1 MKLNACSLL
10 ALFDCR
16 ILEEIAEKIFWRGK
30 NVMTVYA
37 GTEEYDVDRKVWEI
51 PVIRW
56 TFAGPTWTDGP
67 HRLSVL
73 IGWPSRL
80 FLRTMASTHLRA
92 FSLYLYMSKVAF
104 CYVRCS
110 TCMVVFMFHTR
121 AARSAKRI
129 VIGSTAF
136 VTDEGAATYHW
147 CSQFLVPFPILSKRS
162 AYNHMVLHPRC
173 AQ

>member
-1 MKLNACSLL
+1 
-10 ALFDCR
+10 
-16 ILEEIAEKIFWRGK
+16 
-30 NVMTVYA
+30 VHA
-37 GTEEYDVDRKVWEI
+37 GTEEYGVDRKVWEI
-51 PVIRW
+51 PFIRW

-92 FSLYLYMSKVAF
+92 CSLYLYVSKVAF
-104 CYVRCS
+104 CYVRRL
-110 TCMVVFMFHTR
+110 TCMLALMFHTR

-136 VTDEGAATYHW
+136 ITDEGAATYHR
-147 CSQFLVPFPILSKRS
+147 CSQFLVSFPVLSTRS
-162 AYNHMVLHPRC
+162 AYEITMLCVYIFFIGR
-173 AQ
+173 